1 MGTLWSVATF
11 FFSSR
16 RRHTRC
22 ALVTGVQTC
31 ALPILLGVAQGMH
44 GIALAYA
51 IASLGF
57 GLNRP
62 GVTSGTSL
70 AVTRTEQGE
79 ASGIVASTAGAAY
92 VFAPALGVWLYNV
105 SEPFAFAL
113 IVALCLSVLTFG
125 WNRLG
130 NDTDLTRDRS

>member
-1 MGTLWSVATF
+1 MSGALATLLAQWGVIPRLGLGPRAATL
-11 FFSSR
+11 SGA
-16 RRHTRC
+16 
-22 ALVTGVQTC
+22 ALAALGV
-31 ALPILLGVAQGMH
+31 IMLGVAQGMH

-105 SEPFAFAL
+105 SE
-113 IVALCLSVLTFG
+113 
-125 WNRLG
+125 
-130 NDTDLTRDRS
+130 TDRKST